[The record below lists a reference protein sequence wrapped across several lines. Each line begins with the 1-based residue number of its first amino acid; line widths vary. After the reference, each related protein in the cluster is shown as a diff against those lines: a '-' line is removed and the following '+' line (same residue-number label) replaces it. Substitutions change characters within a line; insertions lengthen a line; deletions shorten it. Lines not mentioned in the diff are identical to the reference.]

1 MSVEQRKAL
10 VRREIA
16 DVWHKGDLAVIDEIY
31 AAHFVNHSPFPSTTP
46 DRDGL
51 KESVKA
57 YRGAF
62 PDIRLTIEDLIAKA
76 DRVVERVPAAGTR
89 RGEVMGVAP
98 TGKRI
103 EIPVTT
109 INRFA
114 GSGIVERW
122 SVADMPAMMQQLGVM
137 PSQ

>member
-31 AAHFVNHSPFPSTTP
+31 AADFVNHSPFPGTTP

-62 PDIRLTIEDLIAKA
+62 PDIRLTIEDLIAKG
-76 DRVVERVPAAGTR
+76 DRVVERVMAAGTR
-89 RGEVMGVAP
+89 TGEVMGVAP

-103 EIPVTT
+103 EIPVIT

-114 GSGIVERW
+114 GGRIVERW
-122 SVADMPAMMQQLGVM
+122 SVADMLAMMQQLGVM
-137 PSQ
+137 PSL